1 MKEANKYWLDG
12 NKKLFILW

>member
-1 MKEANKYWLDG
+1 MKEANKYWLDE